1 MPGGETFPKRWID
14 LIVFIQEI
22 GQHEGDLNSV
32 VRDLPLAS
40 LRGAFWKDLGP
51 PGYLKEFDS

>member
-1 MPGGETFPKRWID
+1 MPGGETFPKRWIN

-22 GQHEGDLNSV
+22 GQHERDLNSV

-40 LRGAFWKDLGP
+40 LQGAFRKGLRP
-51 PGYLKEFDS
+51 PGFLKEFDS